1 MLTQKMTTPISTGFL
16 LTALLSGTA
25 LANDAIGPGDSDSK
39 WVLGG
44 HVGVMS
50 NPYAGENEDG
60 FLMPNVEYRGERF
73 FIKDGEMGYS
83 LYQGEH
89 FSAGAVLTGQ
99 GSFLSDK
106 DDYQDNAKLAG
117 LKERDGTLD
126 LGFYV
131 IKDTDMGRV
140 RFTFLEEVTGEH
152 KGRSADLKYTFAY
165 QANKLNVNPFVG
177 VNWTSADKVDHFFG
191 VSSAEATADRAAY
204 KGDGSLN
211 VYTGVRGRYEITKN
225 WDVSATAAYV
235 HLGDGIRDSSI
246 VDEDHV
252 LVGTVGVNYN
262 F

>member
-1 MLTQKMTTPISTGFL
+1 MLTQKMTAQISSAFL
-16 LTALLSGTA
+16 VAVLSSGTA

-39 WVLGG
+39 WVVGG

-50 NPYAGENEDG
+50 NPYAGENEDS

-73 FIKDGEMGYS
+73 FLKDGEAGYS

-89 FSAGAVLTGQ
+89 FSAGAVLSGE

-106 DDYQDNAKLAG
+106 DDYKGNAKLAG

-131 IKDTDMGRV
+131 VKDTDMGRV
-140 RFTFLEEVTGEH
+140 RFTFLEEITGEH
-152 KGRSADLKYTFAY
+152 DGRSADLKYTFDY
-165 QANKLNVNPFVG
+165 KANNLNINPFVG
-177 VNWTSADKVDHFFG
+177 ANWTSADKVDHFFG

-204 KGDGSLN
+204 KGDSSLN
-211 VYTGVRGRYEITKN
+211 LYAGVRGRYEITKN

-235 HLGDGIRDSSI
+235 HLGEGIRDSSI